1 MLVGLTKIAERRVEE
16 EGKGKGKGKGG
27 GSVVALGEYIS
38 FRVSNVHFQFR
49 HSKIQSNGSFK
60 LPVPSPRAII
70 MTGPSRFYMHA
81 SLRILFVS
89 TEGHLYLGGISKTVE
104 LLMYRIDHSD
114 PRHPDMLLYINII

>member
-1 MLVGLTKIAERRVEE
+1 MLVGLTTIAERRVEE
-16 EGKGKGKGKGG
+16 EGKGKGKGKGKGG

-70 MTGPSRFYMHA
+70 MTAHLVFICVLHSAFY
-81 SLRILFVS
+81 V
-89 TEGHLYLGGISKTVE
+89 YLLKVICIWVALAKRS
-104 LLMYRIDHSD
+104 SC
-114 PRHPDMLLYINII
+114 